1 MPTSENE
8 PDLFD
13 VSLEDSATTAKKDR
27 EARRSASGGAP
38 NAKRQKKD
46 AKYGHGG
53 KKRFSKSGDA
63 ASTSDMRG
71 FPGKGMRKPFK
82 GAAGAKSG
90 KHGKSV
96 RPGKSKRVKARS

>member
-1 MPTSENE
+1 MPAAENE

-27 EARRSASGGAP
+27 EARRSAGGGAP

-46 AKYGHGG
+46 AKYGYGG

-63 ASTSDMRG
+63 ESAADMRSH
-71 FPGKGMRKPFK
+71 PGKGMGKTFK
-82 GAAGAKSG
+82 GGAGKKNA
-90 KHGKSV
+90 
-96 RPGKSKRVKARS
+96 RPGKSKRAGAKLR